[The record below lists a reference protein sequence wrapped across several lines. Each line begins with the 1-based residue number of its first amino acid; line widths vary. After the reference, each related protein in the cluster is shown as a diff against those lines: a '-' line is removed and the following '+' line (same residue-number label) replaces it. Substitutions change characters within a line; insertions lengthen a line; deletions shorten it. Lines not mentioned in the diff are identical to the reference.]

1 MFLKGTPHE
10 ICLTVQTGVLMETD
24 PISPVSLDL
33 LPQPCDISAAVQ
45 QALKLDSD
53 SSFEREMQSG
63 VQSDLPGQNQSQP
76 ADESEAEKEAIDMPP
91 EEELEELL
99 PDLAT
104 GDILEESCNWE
115 NVTLP
120 EMDTE
125 FWNGDNSTNMAD
137 LEKFCKYIDGEE
149 EEEEMVTTS
158 SKRVTKEKAP
168 KSKCVRQLMMPPS
181 KSTLQSRYLTWH
193 MELANAG
200 LWRKFSSI
208 GTEMVITKNG
218 R

>member
-1 MFLKGTPHE
+1 M
-10 ICLTVQTGVLMETD
+10 
-24 PISPVSLDL
+24 
-33 LPQPCDISAAVQ
+33 
-45 QALKLDSD
+45 
-53 SSFEREMQSG
+53 
-63 VQSDLPGQNQSQP
+63 QNQCQP
-76 ADESEAEKEAIDMPP
+76 SDGDEAEKEAIGMPP

-99 PDLAT
+99 PDLVT

-149 EEEEMVTTS
+149 EEEVVPSTN
-158 SKRVTKEKAP
+158 KRVTKGKAP
-168 KSKCVRQLMMPPS
+168 KSKCVRQLLMPPS
-181 KSTLQSRYLTWH
+181 KSAQSKYLTWH
-193 MELANAG
+193 LELANAS
-200 LWRKFSSI
+200 LWRKFHSI